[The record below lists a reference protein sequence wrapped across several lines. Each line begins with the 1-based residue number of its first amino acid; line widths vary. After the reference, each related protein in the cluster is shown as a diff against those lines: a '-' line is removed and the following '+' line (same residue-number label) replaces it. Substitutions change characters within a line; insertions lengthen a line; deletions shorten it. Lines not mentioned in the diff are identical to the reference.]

1 MATDDIVTRLQ
12 NECQCSDDCRAVGDP
27 CISMRAADEIER
39 LRGAAKWAVDILKND
54 ERLLE
59 EARQLIDLAI
69 AQAEKWK
76 DLASEYYY
84 LDPKCECHLCDRF
97 REAIDD
103 GNR

>member
-1 MATDDIVTRLQ
+1 MSDDIVKYLRLSRTRF
-12 NECQCSDDCRAVGDP
+12 NRHAE
-27 CISMRAADEIER
+27 AADEIEL

>member
-1 MATDDIVTRLQ
+1 MVTKDIVARLRFQ
-12 NECQCSDDCRAVGDP
+12 RTNRVLCAE
-27 CISMRAADEIER
+27 AAAEIER
-39 LRGAAKWAVDILKND
+39 LRAAAKWAVDILKND

-59 EARQLIDLAI
+59 EGRQLIDLAI